1 MLKECRPL
9 KHCLIFSVC
18 LCKSTSIHKWSACLP
33 PCVSANRQWP
43 HGAILKCFLL
53 FACLWGCS
61 LAAAASRQ
69 SAFFFNIYK
78 TDRGQRRDGNWFA
91 SRSSQRLYSVYS
103 SCSFIGRD
111 HTIFVSGPDYSF
123 VTNDRI
129 VSLTLMAL
137 ASWYSRLAL
146 AKASIISGFTEM
158 V

>member
-69 SAFFFNIYK
+69 SAFLHLQDWQRATTWWKLIRFKKLSEVILSLFLLFFHRPRPHDICVRPRLLFCNKWSDCISHAN
-78 TDRGQRRDGNWFA
+78 GA
-91 SRSSQRLYSVYS
+91 S
-103 SCSFIGRD
+103 
-111 HTIFVSGPDYSF
+111 
-123 VTNDRI
+123 
-129 VSLTLMAL
+129 
-137 ASWYSRLAL
+137 
-146 AKASIISGFTEM
+146 
-158 V
+158 